1 MTAINTLFSRLEPA
15 PLKTNMEFN
24 QAISRLLIWLFTT
37 LLIGVGM
44 YNNYYPPKFN
54 AYFAFGG
61 IFCLYT
67 LTVLL
72 SVLIIPHSRIR
83 PYITIPFD
91 ISSIAIAMM
100 LTDAGPF
107 SVFFLFFPWIYI
119 GYGVRYGRSE
129 LFIASASV
137 IAFTLV
143 LIISDTWY
151 SHIYDVI
158 AYLIFLI
165 ALPFYLDTMITR
177 IKRAREEA
185 DSANQAKS
193 EFLATMSH
201 EIRTPMT
208 GILGMTELLEKTPL
222 NNTQEEYVE
231 GLKESSVTLH
241 SLINDILDLSKIEA
255 GKYQL
260 DHSAFNLQRIVKGVL
275 NIFKPQANKKGIS
288 LTYEIDPDVPEMVM
302 GDHNRLRQV
311 LLNLI
316 SNAVKYTDEGSVSVH
331 ISHSSSHE
339 QLNLLRFEV
348 KDSGIGIKKEQL
360 DHIFDP
366 FYQCQISPAEQRHG
380 TGLGTTISH
389 KLVNA
394 MYGEIG
400 VDSQPGEGSLFWF
413 ELPLPIAEDS
423 MNKSMLSEQH
433 TNSTETNNK
442 LHVLL
447 AEDTDIIAKVITT
460 FLRQEGHTVT
470 HVNNGKLALNALEN
484 DNSLDLVLMDMR
496 MPEMTGLEVTRSWR
510 EIETGKKRIP
520 IIALTANSTTIER
533 NQCFE
538 AGMDHFI
545 TKPVSQARLMEV
557 IQEVI

>member
-129 LFIASASV
+129 LFIATAASV

-222 NNTQEEYVE
+222 N
-231 GLKESSVTLH
+231 KH
-241 SLINDILDLSKIEA
+241 A
-255 GKYQL
+255 R
-260 DHSAFNLQRIVKGVL
+260 RI
-275 NIFKPQANKKGIS
+275 
-288 LTYEIDPDVPEMVM
+288 
-302 GDHNRLRQV
+302 
-311 LLNLI
+311 
-316 SNAVKYTDEGSVSVH
+316 
-331 ISHSSSHE
+331 
-339 QLNLLRFEV
+339 
-348 KDSGIGIKKEQL
+348 
-360 DHIFDP
+360 
-366 FYQCQISPAEQRHG
+366 C
-380 TGLGTTISH
+380 
-389 KLVNA
+389 
-394 MYGEIG
+394 
-400 VDSQPGEGSLFWF
+400 
-413 ELPLPIAEDS
+413 
-423 MNKSMLSEQH
+423 
-433 TNSTETNNK
+433 
-442 LHVLL
+442 
-447 AEDTDIIAKVITT
+447 
-460 FLRQEGHTVT
+460 
-470 HVNNGKLALNALEN
+470 
-484 DNSLDLVLMDMR
+484 
-496 MPEMTGLEVTRSWR
+496 
-510 EIETGKKRIP
+510 
-520 IIALTANSTTIER
+520 
-533 NQCFE
+533 
-538 AGMDHFI
+538 
-545 TKPVSQARLMEV
+545 
-557 IQEVI
+557 